1 MAPDR
6 PPTIDTILAAHAP
19 LRDKALLALMLGI
32 ELRPFQIAALDRGDV
47 HEKHGGAMVLRV
59 RGSPT
64 QPEQTIPLPPK
75 VACLLRS
82 YLGATAAE
90 PGADAPLFFTPG
102 RHAGTPR
109 RRLSGRAIDCLA
121 HRCARI
127 CGVDYP
133 APATSTP
140 PLIAARLHAHIS
152 LHRGAYDPG
161 G

>member
-6 PPTIDTILAAHAP
+6 PPTIDTILAAQAS
-19 LRDKALLALMLGI
+19 LRDKALLALMLGL
-32 ELRPFQIAALDRGDV
+32 ELRAYQIAALDCGDV
-47 HEKHGGAMVLRV
+47 REQQGGAMMLHV

-64 QPEQTIPLPPK
+64 QPEQMIPLPPK
-75 VACLLRS
+75 VAGLVHS
-82 YLGATAAE
+82 YLSSTADE
-90 PGADAPLFFTPG
+90 PYAGAPLFFTPG

-109 RRLSGRAIDCLA
+109 RRLSGRAVACLA

-140 PLIAARLHAHIS
+140 PLIAARLHAHIGP
-152 LHRGAYDPG
+152 HRGAYDPG